1 MVPRTRPTATAT
13 YSSQTYC
20 ASFTA
25 VVIIKHL
32 TLANFRNHQATE
44 VEFEPGVNLFQGQNG
59 QGKTNLVEAVHYL
72 ATLGSH
78 RTAGYLPLI
87 KADSEQAIVRAKVT
101 HAGRDVLLDLELSKS
116 AKNRVVINKSPS
128 NRLRD
133 VLGYVQTVIF
143 APEDLDIVK
152 KDPGNRRAFIDE
164 LVVQLAPR
172 FAGIYSDYERVLKQR
187 NALLKSARVNKV
199 AGSSLSTLDAW
210 DDQLLTLGTQIVV
223 ARGELLN
230 RLEPEVL
237 TAYQQIAAAK
247 NEPAIKLK
255 SSLLASGVPSYL
267 DVEEP
272 EDLEFLTDFSAE
284 YIRTKFE
291 ERLKQLRPK
300 ELERGL
306 TLVGPQR
313 DDLVLLLNQ
322 MPAKNYA
329 SHGESWS
336 YALALKLAARQLI
349 RQDSNFGDPILIL
362 DDVFAELDVSRR
374 NRLASMV
381 LDNEQ
386 VLITAAVAEDV
397 PQELNATLFHV
408 EHGTVSRL
416 PK

>member
-1 MVPRTRPTATAT
+1 M
-13 YSSQTYC
+13 
-20 ASFTA
+20 
-25 VVIIKHL
+25 IIKHL

-78 RTAGYLPLI
+78 RTAGYVPLI
-87 KADSEQAIVRAKVT
+87 KADSEQAIVRARVT
-101 HAGRDVLLDLELSKS
+101 HGGRDVFLDLELSKS

-128 NRLRD
+128 TRLRD
-133 VLGYVQTVIF
+133 ILGYVQTVIF

-164 LVVQLAPR
+164 LLVQLAPR
-172 FAGIYSDYERVLKQR
+172 FAGVFSDYERVLKQR
-187 NALLKSARVNKV
+187 NALLKSARVNKI

-210 DDQLLTLGTQIVV
+210 DEQLLSLGTQIVV
-223 ARGELLN
+223 ARGDLLV
-230 RLEPEVL
+230 RLEPEVVK
-237 TAYQQIAAAK
+237 AYQQIAAAK
-247 NEPAIKLK
+247 NEPTIKMK
-255 SSLLASGVPSYL
+255 SSLLATGVPSYL
-267 DVEEP
+267 DEDDS
-272 EDLEFLTDFSAE
+272 EDLDFLSDFSPE
-284 YIRTKFE
+284 YVRSIFE
-291 ERLKQLRPK
+291 DRLRNLRAK

-306 TLVGPQR
+306 TLLGPQR
-313 DDLVLLLNQ
+313 DDLVLLLNDL
-322 MPAKNYA
+322 PAKNYA

-336 YALALKLAARQLI
+336 YALALKLASRQLI

-374 NRLASMV
+374 NRLAGMV

-397 PQELNATLFHV
+397 PRELNATLFHV

-416 PK
+416 QA

>member
-1 MVPRTRPTATAT
+1 
-13 YSSQTYC
+13 
-20 ASFTA
+20 
-25 VVIIKHL
+25 
-32 TLANFRNHQATE
+32 
-44 VEFEPGVNLFQGQNG
+44 
-59 QGKTNLVEAVHYL
+59 
-72 ATLGSH
+72 
-78 RTAGYLPLI
+78 
-87 KADSEQAIVRAKVT
+87 
-101 HAGRDVLLDLELSKS
+101 
-116 AKNRVVINKSPS
+116 
-128 NRLRD
+128 
-133 VLGYVQTVIF
+133 
-143 APEDLDIVK
+143 
-152 KDPGNRRAFIDE
+152 
-164 LVVQLAPR
+164 VVQLAPR

-267 DVEEP
+267 DEEEP

-284 YIRTKFE
+284 YVRAKFE

-374 NRLASMV
+374 NRLANMV

-397 PQELNATLFHV
+397 PKELNATLFHV

-416 PK
+416 LK